1 MKSAVT
7 RAFEGAMNLVLA
19 SGSPRRKD
27 LLNEA
32 GIAFEV
38 QPAQVDEIE
47 DWSLG
52 IDELVSC
59 NARLKC
65 EAVADLRP
73 DSLVLGADTLVALD
87 GKPLG
92 KPRDMDHAFQMLKT
106 LVGNTHVVCTGVCL
120 TQRESDRQVEFIE
133 RTYVTFRA
141 LTDDQIHEYL
151 GLIDPL
157 DKAGSYAAQDHG
169 EFIIEKTE
177 GSWTNVVG
185 LPMEQLKVALK
196 EFR

>member
-1 MKSAVT
+1 MK
-7 RAFEGAMNLVLA
+7 LVLA

-38 QPAQVDEIE
+38 QPAAVDENE

-73 DSLVLGADTLVALD
+73 DELVLGADTLVALD
-87 GKPLG
+87 GRPLG
-92 KPRDMDHAFQMLKT
+92 KPADMEHAFQMLKT

-120 TQRESDRQVEFIE
+120 THREAHRQVEFIE
-133 RTYVTFRA
+133 RTFVTFRV
-141 LTDDQIHEYL
+141 LTDAQIHEYL
-151 GLIDPL
+151 GLINPL

-185 LPMEQLKVALK
+185 LPMEQLTKVL
-196 EFR
+196 ESFG